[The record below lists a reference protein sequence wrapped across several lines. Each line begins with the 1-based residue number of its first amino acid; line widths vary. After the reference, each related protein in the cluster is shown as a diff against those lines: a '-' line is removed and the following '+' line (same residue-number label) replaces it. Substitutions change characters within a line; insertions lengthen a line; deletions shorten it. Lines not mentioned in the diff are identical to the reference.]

1 MKNIEIEGTDK
12 APAVILN
19 NNEGLIEFQGRSLI
33 EDSEKFFLPLVEWII
48 EYSKKPQEK
57 TIVNF
62 KFEYFN
68 TSCSKWL
75 ITITKQLKKLYE
87 KDHNTTINWYYEDED
102 VLEYG
107 EVIRDLVDVPMVMV
121 EIEDDDYYCDE
132 VPGLPDS

>member
-1 MKNIEIEGTDK
+1 MKNIEIDGTDK
-12 APAVILN
+12 SPAVILN
-19 NNEGLIEFQGRSLI
+19 QNEGLVEFQGRSLI

-48 EYSKKPQEK
+48 EYSKEPHEK
-57 TIVNF
+57 TTVNF

-121 EIEDDDYYCDE
+121 EIEDDDDE
-132 VPGLPDS
+132 DDDFDF

>member
-12 APAVILN
+12 SPAVILN

-48 EYSKKPQEK
+48 EYSKEPQEK
-57 TIVNF
+57 TTVNF

-121 EIEDDDYYCDE
+121 EIEDDDD
-132 VPGLPDS
+132 DDDDFDF